1 MFSAGRMAWFLTFA
15 NSFYTISLYI
25 YSGGPFMIDI
35 QMAGRV
41 KNLPPYLF
49 AKIDKMKHDAI
60 SKGVDLIDL
69 SIGDPDIPTPAHIVE
84 AMVKAVKK
92 SEHHR
97 YPSYEGMLSYREAV
111 AQWYKNRFNVT
122 LDPKTEVLSL
132 IGSKEGIGHIP
143 LAFVNPGDV
152 VLVPSPGY
160 PVYPVAT
167 TFAGGLSFLM
177 PLIEENS
184 FLPDFGVIPPD
195 ILKKAKLMFLN
206 YPNNPTSAIAKKE
219 FFIKAIEL
227 ASAYNIIIC
236 HDAAYSEIY
245 YDGIKPISFL
255 EVDGAKEA
263 GIEFHS
269 LSKTYNMTGWR
280 IGFAVGNKDVIAGL
294 GKIKTNLDSGI
305 FQAIQEAAITALASP
320 DSALLDIRKTYQQR
334 RDILHEGLTKLGIV
348 SRKPMASFYLW
359 AKVPQGFDSS
369 GFVSHLLEKTG
380 VLGTP
385 GVGFG
390 APGEGYIRFAL
401 TQPAERINEA
411 VQRISKAL

>member
-1 MFSAGRMAWFLTFA
+1 MT
-15 NSFYTISLYI
+15 N
-25 YSGGPFMIDI
+25 I
-35 QMAGRV
+35 QLADRV

-49 AKIDKMKHDAI
+49 ATIDKMKQKAL

-69 SIGDPDIPTPAHIVE
+69 SIGDPDIPTPSHIVE
-84 AMVKAVKK
+84 AMKKAVAKP
-92 SEHHR
+92 EHHR

-111 AQWYKNRFNVT
+111 AQWYKTRFNVT
-122 LDPKTEVLSL
+122 LDAKTEVLSL

-143 LAFVNPGDV
+143 LAFINSGDV

-167 TFAGGLSFLM
+167 LFAGGQSFIM
-177 PLIEENS
+177 PLKEEND
-184 FLPDFGVIPPD
+184 FLPDFKSIPSD

-206 YPNNPTSAIAKKE
+206 YPNNPTSAVAGKD
-219 FFIKAIEL
+219 FFANVIEL
-227 ASAYNIIIC
+227 ASAFNIIVC

-245 YDGIKPISFL
+245 YDDIKPFSFL
-255 EVDGAKEA
+255 ELDKAKET

-280 IGFAVGNKDVIAGL
+280 IGFAVGNKDVVAAL

-305 FQAIQEAAITALASP
+305 FQAIQEAGIAALSSEDAILS
-320 DSALLDIRKTYQQR
+320 DIRNAYQER
-334 RDILHEGLTKLGIV
+334 RDILHEGLNKIGIF
-348 SRKPMASFYLW
+348 SRKPKASFYLW
-359 AKVPQGFDSS
+359 AKVPNGFDSS
-369 GFVSHLLEKTG
+369 SFVSHLLETAG

-401 TQPAERINEA
+401 TQPPERISEA

>member
-1 MFSAGRMAWFLTFA
+1 ML
-15 NSFYTISLYI
+15 N
-25 YSGGPFMIDI
+25 I
-35 QMAGRV
+35 QLAERV

-49 AKIDKMKHDAI
+49 ATIDKMKQEAI

-69 SIGDPDIPTPAHIVE
+69 SIGDPDIPTLPHIVE
-84 AMVKAVKK
+84 AMKKAVEKP
-92 SEHHR
+92 EHHR
-97 YPSYEGMLSYREAV
+97 YPSYEGILLYREAV
-111 AQWYKNRFNVT
+111 SQWYKKRFNVA

-143 LAFVNPGDV
+143 LAFINPGDI

-167 TFAGGLSFLM
+167 LFAGGQSFIM
-177 PLIEENS
+177 PLIEEND
-184 FLPDFGVIPPD
+184 FLPDLKSIPSD
-195 ILKKAKLMFLN
+195 IMEKAKLMFIN
-206 YPNNPTSAIAKKE
+206 YPNNPTSAVAGKD
-219 FFIKAIEL
+219 FFANVIEL
-227 ASAYNIIIC
+227 ASAFNIIIC

-245 YDGIKPISFL
+245 YDNEKPLSFL
-255 EVDGAKEA
+255 ELDRAKEV

-305 FQAIQEAAITALASP
+305 FQAIQEAGITALNTQDETLSE
-320 DSALLDIRKTYQQR
+320 IRSIYQSR
-334 RDILHEGLTKLGIV
+334 KDILYEGLKNIGIL
-348 SRKPMASFYLW
+348 SRKPKASFYLW
-359 AKVPQGFDSS
+359 AKVPDGFDSS
-369 GFVSHLLEKTG
+369 GFVSHLLENAG

-401 TQPAERINEA
+401 TQPAERISEA
-411 VQRISKAL
+411 VQRIGKVL

>member
-1 MFSAGRMAWFLTFA
+1 ML
-15 NSFYTISLYI
+15 N
-25 YSGGPFMIDI
+25 I
-35 QMAGRV
+35 QLADRV

-49 AKIDKMKHDAI
+49 ATIDKMKQKAL

-69 SIGDPDIPTPAHIVE
+69 SIGDPDIPTPSHIVE
-84 AMVKAVKK
+84 AMKQAVAKP
-92 SEHHR
+92 EHHR

-111 AQWYKNRFNVT
+111 AKWYKMRFNVT
-122 LDPKTEVLSL
+122 LDAKTEVLSL

-143 LAFVNPGDV
+143 LAFINPGDV

-167 TFAGGLSFLM
+167 LFAGGQSFIM
-177 PLIEENS
+177 PLKEEND
-184 FLPDFGVIPPD
+184 FLPDFKSIPAD
-195 ILKKAKLMFLN
+195 IMKKAKLIFLN
-206 YPNNPTSAIAKKE
+206 YPNNPTSATAGKD
-219 FFIKAIEL
+219 FFVNVIEL
-227 ASAYNIIIC
+227 ASAFNIIVC

-245 YDGIKPISFL
+245 YDDEKPLSFL
-255 EVDGAKEA
+255 ELDKAIET

-280 IGFAVGNKDVIAGL
+280 IGFAVGNKDVIAAL

-305 FQAIQEAAITALASP
+305 FQAIQEAGIAALNSEDIILA
-320 DSALLDIRKTYQQR
+320 DIRNTYQQR
-334 RDILHEGLTKLGIV
+334 RDIFHDGLNKIGIF
-348 SRKPMASFYLW
+348 SRKPKASFYLW
-359 AKVPQGFDSS
+359 AKVPNGFDST
-369 GFVSHLLEKTG
+369 GFVSHLLENAG